1 MVSIGFHFGAKT
13 SRYGPHELGYRR
25 ATRAKQSDAIP
36 SLPSSRCCRS
46 LAPQYAGST
55 LLLPIPVGGGVPS
68 KREAESGTHWAEREI
83 RWS

>member
-36 SLPSSRCCRS
+36 SLPFPIIKS
-46 LAPQYAGST
+46 LTFGKAT
-55 LLLPIPVGGGVPS
+55 LAIFY
-68 KREAESGTHWAEREI
+68 K
-83 RWS
+83 